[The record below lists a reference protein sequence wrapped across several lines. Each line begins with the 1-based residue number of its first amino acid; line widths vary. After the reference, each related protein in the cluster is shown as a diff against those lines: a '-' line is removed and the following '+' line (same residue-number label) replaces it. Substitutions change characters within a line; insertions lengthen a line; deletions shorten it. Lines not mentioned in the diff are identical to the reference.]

1 MFIVLIPYMYM
12 CTHYIYKHYSVKVN
26 VFGCVVLLD
35 SIMSFETETDLVDG
49 HLVDGR
55 LRKKLQGSM
64 VQSERKH
71 SASRK
76 NAF

>member
-1 MFIVLIPYMYM
+1 MYM

-55 LRKKLQGSM
+55 LGNRLQGSM